1 MKLSASLWNAA
12 LNRRVLRKWRE
23 ASLSAADAPL
33 SALRAQ
39 RQTARE
45 LKRHLDQFAFVAD
58 GRLALPLI
66 GAQAMQVPPI
76 VIGHCAQKYG
86 VGHRRVAALQRCKI
100 KSVLAMKQRFSMTA
114 SLQNWPFG
122 SCETSVQRIY
132 RPTGCGLMCFTLMA
146 AFCLW

>member
-1 MKLSASLWNAA
+1 VKLSASLWNAA

-23 ASLSAADAPL
+23 AAVSAADAPL
-33 SALRAQ
+33 SALRVQ
-39 RQTARE
+39 RQIARE

-66 GAQAMQVPPI
+66 GAQAMQVPPT
-76 VIGHCAQKYG
+76 VIGRGAQKYG
-86 VGHRRVAALQRCKI
+86 AARRRVAALQRCKT
-100 KSVLAMKQRFSMTA
+100 KPVLAMKRRFSMTA

-122 SCETSVQRIY
+122 SCETSVQRIC
-132 RPTGCGLMCFTLMA
+132 RPTGCALMCFTLMA